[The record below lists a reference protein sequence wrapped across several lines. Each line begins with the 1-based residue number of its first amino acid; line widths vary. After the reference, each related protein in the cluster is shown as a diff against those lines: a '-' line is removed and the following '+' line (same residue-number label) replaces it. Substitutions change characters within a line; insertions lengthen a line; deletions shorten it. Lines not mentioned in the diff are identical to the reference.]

1 MKLVIFNGSP
11 RLEKSNSTL
20 LINRFLNGYHKYI
33 DNDVEVFYLARTKA
47 MNAYVEAFKS
57 AEAVIVIFPLY
68 TDAMP
73 GVVKAFFEALAAN
86 RPLSK
91 VKLGFIVQ
99 SGFPEGIHCE
109 NIKHYLQKFTLRL
122 GCDYMG
128 TLTKGGVEGIQI
140 MPPFMTR
147 KLFLRFYQFGEHF
160 ALNGEFSAAIMKE
173 LREPYR
179 LSFPKRMIMKAL
191 SSAGITNF
199 YWNTNLKKHKAYPQR
214 YAKPFQ
220 AQ

>member
-1 MKLVIFNGSP
+1 MKLAIFNGSP

-20 LINRFLNGYHKYI
+20 LINHFLNGYHKYI
-33 DNDVEVFYLARTKA
+33 DNDVEVFYLARTRA
-47 MNAYVEAFKS
+47 MKEYVEAFNK
-57 AEAVIVIFPLY
+57 AEAVIMIFPLY

-73 GVVKAFFEALAAN
+73 AVVKAFFEALAAN

-91 VKLGFIVQ
+91 NKLGFIVQ

-109 NIKHYLQKFTLRL
+109 NIKQYLQKFTRRL
-122 GCDYMG
+122 GCYYLG

-147 KLFLRFYQFGEHF
+147 KLFVRFYQFGEHF
-160 ALNGEFSAAIMKE
+160 ALSGEFSTAIMKE
-173 LREPYR
+173 LREPYK
-179 LSFPKRMIMKAL
+179 LSFPKRMLMIAL

-199 YWNTNLKKHKAYPQR
+199 YWNSHLKKNKAYGQR
-214 YAKPFQ
+214 FAKPFSIS
-220 AQ
+220 

>member
-1 MKLVIFNGSP
+1 MKLVIYNGSP

-33 DNDVEVFYLARTKA
+33 DNDVEVFYLARINA
-47 MNAYVEAFKS
+47 MNDYVEAFNS
-57 AEAVIVIFPLY
+57 AENVIVIFPLY

-86 RPLSK
+86 RPLSG

-109 NIKHYLQKFTLRL
+109 NIKRYLQKFTRRL
-122 GCDYMG
+122 GCDYLG

-160 ALNGEFSAAIMKE
+160 ALTG
-173 LREPYR
+173 
-179 LSFPKRMIMKAL
+179 SFR
-191 SSAGITNF
+191 
-199 YWNTNLKKHKAYPQR
+199 QR
-214 YAKPFQ
+214 S
-220 AQ
+220 